1 MAEPS
6 RGNHPTAE
14 DAAASGGR
22 SDRDVAAMRAASLT
36 ALIAATSLSCG
47 GSSPW
52 TELDSINDLKAVFQG
67 DSGKA
72 RIVLLLSPT

>member
-1 MAEPS
+1 MRAT
-6 RGNHPTAE
+6 GL
-14 DAAASGGR
+14 AAL
-22 SDRDVAAMRAASLT
+22 VAATL
-36 ALIAATSLSCG
+36 LSCG

-52 TELDSINDLKAVFQG
+52 TELDSIDDLRAAFQR

>member
-1 MAEPS
+1 MT
-6 RGNHPTAE
+6 NTQKWTL
-14 DAAASGGR
+14 SGI
-22 SDRDVAAMRAASLT
+22 VPAF
-36 ALIAATSLSCG
+36 ALAIACG

-52 TELDSINDLKAVFQG
+52 TELDSIDDLKAVFQR

>member
-1 MAEPS
+1 
-6 RGNHPTAE
+6 
-14 DAAASGGR
+14 
-22 SDRDVAAMRAASLT
+22 VRAASLA
-36 ALIAATSLSCG
+36 ALIAAATIACD

-52 TELDSINDLKAVFQG
+52 TELDSIDDLKAVFQR

>member
-1 MAEPS
+1 M
-6 RGNHPTAE
+6 
-14 DAAASGGR
+14 
-22 SDRDVAAMRAASLT
+22 AMRTATLA

-47 GSSPW
+47 ASSPW
-52 TELDSINDLKAVFQG
+52 TELDSIDDLKAAFQR

>member
-1 MAEPS
+1 M
-6 RGNHPTAE
+6 RTATL
-14 DAAASGGR
+14 A
-22 SDRDVAAMRAASLT
+22 

-47 GSSPW
+47 ASSPW
-52 TELDSINDLKAVFQG
+52 TELDSIDDLKAAFQR